1 MPASGC
7 RQPDPDVPGKLDGA
21 EPLRSPKE
29 RLCAD
34 RKKGGQEDGP
44 SMLQDTSYRTCTYI
58 PGDTFRLVVDRPHYQ
73 REVRA

>member
-21 EPLRSPKE
+21 EPLRSPKA

-34 RKKGGQEDGP
+34 RKKGGRRTGP
-44 SMLQDTSYRTCTYI
+44 PCSKILPIEHAHKFPATLS
-58 PGDTFRLVVDRPHYQ
+58 VK
-73 REVRA
+73 